1 MPKIMNSKKPR
12 KVRVTINS
20 DNHSSK
26 VSVDIVFTACNITFF
41 LSDVYFVVLR
51 GGGTSCECS
60 DKQGVR
66 VRSSNEPLFCFFV
79 FLF

>member
-1 MPKIMNSKKPR
+1 MPTIVASKKPR

-20 DNHSSK
+20 ENNSSK
-26 VSVDIVFTACNITFF
+26 VSVDIVFTACNIMFF

-51 GGGTSCECS
+51 GGGTGSECS

-66 VRSSNEPLFCFFV
+66 VRSSDEPLFCFFV